1 MVKTMKKYFQIS
13 SFDEYL
19 NYLINSTTKSSKIDA
34 QWILMKPYSIY
45 HIPKNDL
52 LHGQFVCRSA
62 PPSVGAP
69 GCYWRPLHTEALP
82 SIRWQSEGRR
92 LLLLAHTC
100 LFHPQIHCNRQ
111 EKWGSSQDMLLWSQ
125 QSCHRSKT
133 IHVTCPLSLKKKSSI
148 STSI

>member
-1 MVKTMKKYFQIS
+1 MFSNFFLRWLFDLFDQLNHKT
-13 SFDEYL
+13 
-19 NYLINSTTKSSKIDA
+19 TKIDA
-34 QWILMKPYSIY
+34 QRILMKPYSIY
-45 HIPKNDL
+45 SIPRNHL
-52 LHGQFVCRSA
+52 LHGRFVCRSA

-82 SIRWQSEGRR
+82 SIRWQSGGRR

-111 EKWGSSQDMLLWSQ
+111 EKGGSSQDMLLWSQ